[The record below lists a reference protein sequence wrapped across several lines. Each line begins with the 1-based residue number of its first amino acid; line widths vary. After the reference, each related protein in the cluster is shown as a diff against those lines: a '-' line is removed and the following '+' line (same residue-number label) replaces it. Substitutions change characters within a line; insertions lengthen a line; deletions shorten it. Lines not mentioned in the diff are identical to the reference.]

1 VFVYDACSDCPSSI
15 VLGAFFS
22 LYVSISDSCISKPT
36 LLSTYLHMYT
46 KMCAAL
52 LFYLP
57 PAAFWEGEEEEDFIA
72 KKVSKKCENQGAK
85 IHQCIKD
92 TIAKDTKDTRKWGRS
107 LEKAAKKAESC
118 AKKAVDEDAKLE
130 CASSA
135 LDIIDEHCSL
145 KALRKAC
152 KIPAFMFEDFALDLA
167 EELESTAYAYGL
179 RGSTVEEE

>member
-1 VFVYDACSDCPSSI
+1 
-15 VLGAFFS
+15 
-22 LYVSISDSCISKPT
+22 
-36 LLSTYLHMYT
+36 MYT

-179 RGSTVEEE
+179 RGYTVEEE